1 MNLRFLE
8 TFVWLARLRNFRMT
22 AEKLYTTQAAVSS
35 RIATLEQDFGVRLFD
50 RGGRDVTLTQDG
62 TKVLIYA
69 ERILKLAQEMQREV
83 SDRESISGTV
93 RIGVI
98 EAIVHSWLP
107 HLIERIRQEFPKL
120 AIELSSDTTIH
131 LGEQL
136 KKGQLDLIL
145 QAESVLGSAIANVE
159 LGRYPMQWVAS
170 PRLGIAD
177 ELLDLLDLAVFPII
191 SFSRDSGPHQA
202 TVRSFAELPVDAV
215 QINCINSI
223 AAIIRLAVDGF
234 GVAVVPP
241 AIIQRELLENQLRL
255 LKVKQPPPELVLIAS
270 YRTGLDSPLAEHIV
284 QMAQQV
290 TTEYALTSGPEMA
303 LLPKALD

>member
-8 TFVWLARLRNFRMT
+8 TFVWLAKLRNFRMT
-22 AEKLYTTQAAVSS
+22 AEKLHTTQAAVSS

-69 ERILKLAQEMQREV
+69 ERILKLAHEMQREV

-107 HLIERIRQEFPKL
+107 HLIERIRQDFPKL
-120 AIELSSDTTIH
+120 AIELTSDTTIH

-136 KKGQLDLIL
+136 KNGQLDLIL

-159 LGRYPMQWVAS
+159 LGRYPMRWVAS

-241 AIIQRELLENQLRL
+241 AIVQRELLENQLRL

-270 YRTGLDSPLAEHIV
+270 YRTGLDSPLAELIV

-303 LLPKALD
+303 LLPKAQD

>member
-8 TFVWLARLRNFRMT
+8 TFVWLAKLRNFRVT
-22 AEKLYTTQAAVSS
+22 AEKLHTTQAAVSS

-50 RGGRDVTLTQDG
+50 RGGREVTLTLDG

-107 HLIERIRQEFPKL
+107 HLIERIRQDFPKL
-120 AIELSSDTTIH
+120 AIELTSDTTIH

-136 KKGQLDLIL
+136 KKGHLDVIL

-159 LGRYPMQWVAS
+159 LGRYPMRWIAS

-270 YRTGLDSPLAEHIV
+270 YRTGLDSPLAELIV
-284 QMAQQV
+284 RMAQQV
-290 TTEYALTSGPEMA
+290 TTEYALASGPEMA
-303 LLPKALD
+303 LLPKAQD

>member
-8 TFVWLARLRNFRMT
+8 TFVWLAKLRNFRVT
-22 AEKLYTTQAAVSS
+22 AEKLHTTQAAVSS
-35 RIATLEQDFGVRLFD
+35 RIATLEQDFGARLFD
-50 RGGRDVTLTQDG
+50 RGSREVTLTQDG
-62 TKVLIYA
+62 TKVLVYA

-107 HLIERIRQEFPKL
+107 RLIERIRQEFPKL
-120 AIELSSDTTIH
+120 AIELTSDTTIH

-136 KKGQLDLIL
+136 KKGHLDVIL

-159 LGRYPMQWVAS
+159 LGRYPMRWIAS

-191 SFSRDSGPHQA
+191 SFSRDSGPHKA

-255 LKVKQPPPELVLIAS
+255 LKVRQAPPELVLIAS
-270 YRTGLDSPLAEHIV
+270 YRSGLDSPLAELIAR
-284 QMAQQV
+284 MAQQV
-290 TTEYALTSGPEMA
+290 TTEYALVSGPEMA
-303 LLPKALD
+303 LLPKAQD

>member
-8 TFVWLARLRNFRMT
+8 TFVWLAKLRNFRVT
-22 AEKLYTTQAAVSS
+22 AEKLHTTQAAVSS
-35 RIATLEQDFGVRLFD
+35 RIATLEQDFGARLFD
-50 RGGRDVTLTQDG
+50 RGSREVTLTQDG

-107 HLIERIRQEFPKL
+107 RLIERIRQEFPKL
-120 AIELSSDTTIH
+120 AIELTSDTTIH

-136 KKGQLDLIL
+136 KKGHLDVIL

-159 LGRYPMQWVAS
+159 LGRYPMRWIAS

-191 SFSRDSGPHQA
+191 SFSRDSGPDKA

-223 AAIIRLAVDGF
+223 AAIIRLVVDGF

-255 LKVKQPPPELVLIAS
+255 LKVRQA
-270 YRTGLDSPLAEHIV
+270 
-284 QMAQQV
+284 
-290 TTEYALTSGPEMA
+290 
-303 LLPKALD
+303 